1 MSAGCFSWC
10 PIPRPRHAK
19 PKSSTN
25 SSKSDA
31 STSGHVQKLPEKLS
45 NSANSK
51 IPNEKAKAIDIAPE
65 SSTSTKSR
73 SAAPTTAQYVTASGK
88 EVLTILESAAGV
100 IPVPLL
106 QEAIGVALKIIE
118 VLEEGSAVEQK
129 VKELQD
135 RVGHLMIVVVDNVT
149 KEEEEANAKA
159 KLLERD
165 IAGLLSTLGTI
176 QEDLTEISEQNRWVI
191 TFYKDLNTSTL
202 EACMSRLA
210 TALEKFKLANDLRDS
225 DLLQEL
231 HNRLGKM
238 SSQVNNVSRDMQ
250 HVVDKVDNI
259 DTKLDE
265 FHVLLA
271 KSKQSATSAIVRQQM
286 PLKPEVFYGRDA
298 LVSEIA
304 TLLVSEETSQVCI
317 LGPGGMGKTSVSLA
331 VVESPLVQKRF
342 SRSKSIWIPCI
353 GATSAA
359 LLIETLYV
367 QLQIPGEKQPSLEK
381 IISELSHSEDPR
393 LLVLDNFETP
403 WNAPGDTQK
412 QVGDILRQL
421 AQLKHIA
428 LLVTMRGSRPP
439 CDKAIKWQSK
449 NIQPTDEEAC
459 LHIFYEI
466 NPDAKDDPDVGR
478 LLRSLG
484 YMPFAVT
491 LMANLGKEAYLT
503 AKELLDAW
511 LECGPDMFSD
521 NPEQSIARSI
531 SLSVDSDLVKQNPNS
546 LLLLSVLSLLP
557 GGTTRENLSWWAPTL
572 KKALIPAAI
581 ATLSK
586 AALLVQNEQQG
597 SNAPILF
604 VIPVV
609 QSFMQ
614 HQGRIPEDLRKEVH
628 ASCCQYVLQHARRYD
643 LSGFMAESKLIA
655 AEDTNIHAVLFDTH
669 MTSVASLTDTTMEAI
684 LAFCWHRC
692 DTKPSLEIVEHA
704 LTVAR
709 TYGVKRYIALAMWCL
724 GKTCHQVAKF
734 RLAYEHL
741 QQAYELFNSL
751 PADRKLQE
759 YACQCG
765 NDFVDASRNVLP
777 REEVVSLARK
787 VEEKCA
793 TLGNDLIHGRSLMY
807 LAFALQEADRR
818 QEALPFAE
826 QARAMLAGVGNLCH
840 LSNTYQLIARIHYY
854 DKKLP
859 DALDMITQ
867 ASQLAARSGS
877 PFFEG
882 FVAVEFGMILFTLD
896 RDGEAWK
903 QIELAL
909 MKASNYGDEH
919 CVVLALDY
927 MGYGY
932 LRRGDYRNAL
942 EAYEAAS
949 GKWAGTNE
957 TKSEKFCQE
966 NISKIKEKLRTPEAV
981 IGFHRPGFDNNDS
994 LFYPLV

>member
-1 MSAGCFSWC
+1 
-10 PIPRPRHAK
+10 
-19 PKSSTN
+19 
-25 SSKSDA
+25 
-31 STSGHVQKLPEKLS
+31 
-45 NSANSK
+45 
-51 IPNEKAKAIDIAPE
+51 
-65 SSTSTKSR
+65 
-73 SAAPTTAQYVTASGK
+73 
-88 EVLTILESAAGV
+88 
-100 IPVPLL
+100 
-106 QEAIGVALKIIE
+106 
-118 VLEEGSAVEQK
+118 
-129 VKELQD
+129 
-135 RVGHLMIVVVDNVT
+135 
-149 KEEEEANAKA
+149 
-159 KLLERD
+159 
-165 IAGLLSTLGTI
+165 
-176 QEDLTEISEQNRWVI
+176 
-191 TFYKDLNTSTL
+191 
-202 EACMSRLA
+202 
-210 TALEKFKLANDLRDS
+210 
-225 DLLQEL
+225 
-231 HNRLGKM
+231 
-238 SSQVNNVSRDMQ
+238 
-250 HVVDKVDNI
+250 
-259 DTKLDE
+259 
-265 FHVLLA
+265 
-271 KSKQSATSAIVRQQM
+271 M

-298 LVSEIA
+298 LVGEIVS
-304 TLLVSEETSQVCI
+304 LLVSEDTSHVCI

-331 VVESPLVQKRF
+331 VVESLLLRRRF
-342 SRSKSIWIPCI
+342 SYSNSIWVPCI
-353 GATSAA
+353 GATSADS
-359 LLIETLYV
+359 LIEILYV
-367 QLQIPGEKQPSLEK
+367 QLQLPGDGQPTLGK
-381 IISELSHSEDPR
+381 IISELSQLKDPR

-403 WNAPGDTQK
+403 WYAPGDTQK

-503 AKELLDAW
+503 AKVLLDAW

-531 SLSVDSDLVKQNPNS
+531 SLSVDSYLVKQNPNA

-586 AALLVQNEQQG
+586 AALLVQNKQQD
-597 SNAPILF
+597 SKLILF

-609 QSFMQ
+609 QSFMH
-614 HQGRIPEDLRKEVH
+614 HQGRIPEHLRKEVH
-628 ASCCQYVLQHARRYD
+628 SACCKYVLEHARRYD
-643 LSGFMAESKLIA
+643 LPKFLVESKLIA
-655 AEDTNIHAVLFDTH
+655 AEDTNIHAVLFDTY
-669 MTSVASLTDTTMEAI
+669 MTSATILTDTTMEAI
-684 LAFCWHRC
+684 IAFCWHRC

-704 LTVAR
+704 LEIAYAYRVE
-709 TYGVKRYIALAMWCL
+709 RYIALATWCL
-724 GKTCHQVAKF
+724 GKTCHQVAQF
-734 RLAYEHL
+734 RLAYKHL
-741 QQAYELFNSL
+741 QQAYKRFNDLS
-751 PADRKLQE
+751 ADRRLQE

-765 NDFVDASRNVLP
+765 NDLVDASRNVFP

-787 VEEKCA
+787 VEKKCA
-793 TLGNDLIHGRSLMY
+793 TLGDNLIHGRSLMY

-826 QARAMLAGVGNLCH
+826 QARVMLAGVGNLCH

-896 RDGEAWK
+896 RDAEARE
-903 QIELAL
+903 QIELAY

-919 CVVLALDY
+919 CIVLALDY
-927 MGYGY
+927 RGYGY
-932 LRRGDYRNAL
+932 LRKGDYLNAL
-942 EAYEAAS
+942 KAYEAAS

-957 TKSEKFCQE
+957 TK
-966 NISKIKEKLRTPEAV
+966 
-981 IGFHRPGFDNNDS
+981 
-994 LFYPLV
+994 